1 MNATTIGGS
10 GVSSVPIVAP
20 TEEARSRRLR
30 VYALVAGGRSPATF
44 QAGGAR
50 FRLIGRGAVAAVVSD
65 RLAPGKATTANMR
78 RYDRTMRDLAA
89 RFPAILPA
97 RFGTVVSED
106 ELTFILSSRRA
117 SLARALASV
126 RGRVQ
131 MTIRLMTP
139 VVEVPEAPP
148 LAAGLSGRDYLTG
161 KARAAAASRVV
172 PEFAPIRRAVARW
185 IRDER
190 VDRRLGVA
198 SIYHLIPRASA
209 AAYQRT
215 AETAARDAGIHL
227 VLSGPWPPYAF
238 GAD

>member
-1 MNATTIGGS
+1 M
-10 GVSSVPIVAP
+10 P
-20 TEEARSRRLR
+20 
-30 VYALVAGGRSPATF
+30 
-44 QAGGAR
+44 
-50 FRLIGRGAVAAVVSD
+50 FRLVGRGAIAAVVSE
-65 RLAPGKATTANMR
+65 RLTPAKPTAANMR
-78 RYDRTMRDLAA
+78 RYDRTMRDLAM

-131 MTIRLMTP
+131 MTIRVLTP
-139 VVEVPEAPP
+139 VAEVPDAPP
-148 LAAGLSGRDYLTG
+148 RLDGLTGRDYLTG

-215 AETAARDAGIHL
+215 AQTAARDAGIHL